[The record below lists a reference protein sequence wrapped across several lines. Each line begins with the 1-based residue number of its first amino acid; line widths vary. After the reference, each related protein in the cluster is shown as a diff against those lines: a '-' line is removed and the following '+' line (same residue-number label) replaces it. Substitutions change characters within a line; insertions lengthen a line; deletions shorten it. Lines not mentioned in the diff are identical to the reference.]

1 MTYEDYVY
9 DTFIKNVPS
18 HGSSKS
24 LYVYY
29 MDGSISSPYTSTTQS
44 LYSFPSNGGYD
55 RMEYN
60 DFNIN
65 QFKSRLKKAVKFVLK
80 DYGNSTE
87 NIVWERGEL
96 KYENKNQVI
105 SINGKYYSIDNLEEI
120 IRYCEIIK
128 HFIV

>member
-9 DTFIKNVPS
+9 DTFMKNVPS
-18 HGSSKS
+18 YGSSKS

-29 MDGSISSPYTSTTQS
+29 MDGSISAPYSSTTQS
-44 LYSFPSNGGYD
+44 LYSFQSNGCYN

-60 DFNIN
+60 DFNT
-65 QFKSRLKKAVKFVLK
+65 KRLKSQLKEAVKFVLK
-80 DYGNSTE
+80 DSENNTE